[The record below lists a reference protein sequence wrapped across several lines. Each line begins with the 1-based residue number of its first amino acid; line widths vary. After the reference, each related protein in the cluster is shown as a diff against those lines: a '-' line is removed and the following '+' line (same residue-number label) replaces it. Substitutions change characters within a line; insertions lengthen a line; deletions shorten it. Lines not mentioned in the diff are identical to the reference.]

1 MPRHGS
7 RYSREKS
14 PRKDMSS
21 ETHLSRRHTDSHAD
35 IFIKPEPVEHEHHNR
50 KTGDYCGR
58 RHKSKHDPSPPS
70 DAPTRAS
77 HRLREPIVIKQ
88 ENSHKKRRL
97 HSPVV
102 LHDEHRH
109 RGSNQHSPDFQNQSD
124 GRRSQASFARSGLLD
139 QKNIA
144 PTQRQRANFGLSGK
158 LAEDSN
164 TYKGVVIKYNE
175 PEDARKPTEHWRL
188 YTFKGNKT
196 LPILHIHRQ
205 SGFLIGRD
213 RKIADIP
220 MDHPSISKQHAVL
233 QYRFVRGMVRL
244 YLIDL
249 ESANGTYLN
258 NTRIE
263 PRRYYELLE
272 KDLIKFGY
280 SSREYVL
287 MTAQLDEDDEQQE
300 SEDPE

>member
-1 MPRHGS
+1 
-7 RYSREKS
+7 
-14 PRKDMSS
+14 
-21 ETHLSRRHTDSHAD
+21 A
-35 IFIKPEPVEHEHHNR
+35 
-50 KTGDYCGR
+50 
-58 RHKSKHDPSPPS
+58 
-70 DAPTRAS
+70 
-77 HRLREPIVIKQ
+77 
-88 ENSHKKRRL
+88 
-97 HSPVV
+97 
-102 LHDEHRH
+102 
-109 RGSNQHSPDFQNQSD
+109 
-124 GRRSQASFARSGLLD
+124 
-139 QKNIA
+139 
-144 PTQRQRANFGLSGK
+144 GK
-158 LAEDSN
+158 LTEDSN

-220 MDHPSISKQHAVL
+220 MDHPNISKQHAVL

-300 SEDPE
+300 PEDPE